1 MPELSAE
8 NWMGIV
14 TFFSIFMWGIS
25 VLLFGR
31 ITAKHIDREMAKEG
45 ILTPE
50 WDKGIGGRIIMYAMV
65 IITKK
70 AAKTSPVDD
79 EAILRHTR
87 PKDYTLAAFLIVSSV
102 FFFAVLVIFY
112 FYFSPDNILN

>member
-1 MPELSAE
+1 M
-8 NWMGIV
+8 V
-14 TFFSIFMWGIS
+14 
-25 VLLFGR
+25 
-31 ITAKHIDREMAKEG
+31 KEG

-102 FFFAVLVIFY
+102 FFYCFDCVLFL
-112 FYFSPDNILN
+112 FRA